1 MTGGLGVWLYAVTSS
16 RDAGQELPGGL
27 TGVAG
32 EPVRTVVSDDLTAV
46 VGSVPLEVFG
56 EQPLRGHLEDLD
68 WLETTARAHDAVVSV
83 LVRRGPTVPLRLAT
97 VFHDEDRLC
106 ESLEERRADFGAAL
120 ALVSGRTEWGVKAY
134 GDRAALTAAV
144 TEARTAK
151 TGGTT
156 GAGAAYLARR
166 RAQLSAQ
173 ETIERDAAER
183 AEQIHTRLVR
193 HAAAGRRQALT
204 DPAVSGRRDWMVLN
218 GTYLVDDS
226 STEDFAETVSGLG
239 VEFPGIRLELTGP
252 WPPYSFAG
260 TERDPP

>member
-1 MTGGLGVWLYAVTSS
+1 MTGGVGIWLYAVSS
-16 RDAGQELPGGL
+16 SCGDAAELSEV

-32 EPVRTVVSDDLTAV
+32 EPVRMVVSADLTAV

-68 WLETTARAHDAVVSV
+68 WLEATARMHDAVVSAV
-83 LVRRGPTVPLRLAT
+83 VRRGPAVPLRLAT
-97 VFHDEDRLC
+97 VFSDDNRVRELLD
-106 ESLEERRADFGAAL
+106 ERRADFGAAL
-120 ALVSGRTEWGVKAY
+120 ALVSGRTEWGVKGY

-144 TEARTAK
+144 ATARAANS
-151 TGGTT
+151 GSAT
-156 GAGAAYLARR
+156 GAGTAYLARR

-173 ETIERDAAER
+173 ESVERDAAER
-183 AEQIHTRLVR
+183 AEKIHTRLVH

-218 GTYLVDDS
+218 GTYLVDNDR
-226 STEDFAETVSGLG
+226 TDDFTATVTMLDA
-239 VEFPGIRLELTGP
+239 EFPGIRLELTGP

-260 TERDPP
+260 VEREPG